1 MTNCLTMKDAKYTK
15 EELQRTPTE
24 RELKFLASSVETN
37 PNTVS

>member
-15 EELQRTPTE
+15 EEIQRTPTE
-24 RELKFLASSVETN
+24 RELKFLASGVETN